1 MTTYFVTR
9 HPGALEWAAV
19 EGVIV
24 DRVLAHFDP
33 ECTQPGDVVL
43 GTLPINLAARVCA
56 RGGRYLHLSVEV
68 PPEWRGRG
76 LHLWVGQRRTGAGQC
91 LRRGRSQSDG
101 RGVAP
106 GQPRSVAGSV

>member
-68 PPEWRGRG
+68 PPEWRGRE
-76 LHLWVGQRRTGAGQC
+76 LSATDLRVCGAR
-91 LRRGRSQSDG
+91 LEAYR
-101 RGVAP
+101 VIPEAP
-106 GQPRSVAGSV
+106 PFEEQQPMVSAR

>member
-9 HPGALEWAAV
+9 HPGALDWAAG

-33 ECTQPGDVVL
+33 ECIQPGDVVL

-68 PPEWRGRG
+68 SPEWRGRE
-76 LHLWVGQRRTGAGQC
+76 LSATDLRTCGAR
-91 LRRGRSQSDG
+91 LEAYRVISD
-101 RGVAP
+101 AP
-106 GQPRSVAGSV
+106 PFEEREPMVSSL